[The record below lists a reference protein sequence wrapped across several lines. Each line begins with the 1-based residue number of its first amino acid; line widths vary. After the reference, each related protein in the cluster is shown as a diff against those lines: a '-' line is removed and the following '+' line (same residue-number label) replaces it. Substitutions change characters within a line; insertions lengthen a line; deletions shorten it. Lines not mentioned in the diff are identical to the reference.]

1 MPSPTAYDD
10 DGADDDYGGGG
21 EDAVPSP
28 PLELGT
34 R

>member
-10 DGADDDYGGGG
+10 DGADDDDGGG

>member
-10 DGADDDYGGGG
+10 DGADDDDGG